1 MTNRPILLVE
11 DNPDDVE
18 LTLRAFEM
26 SKVANQII
34 VARDGVEALDWL
46 FATGSRAGQP
56 PLNPAI
62 VLLDLK
68 LPRVD
73 GLQVLSRMRED
84 ERTQLLRVIVLT
96 TSKEQQD
103 IISSYRFGAASY
115 VCKPVSFDEFVKA
128 AGQLGLYWL
137 LMNELPSPMGN
148 GGSE

>member
-11 DNPDDVE
+11 DSPDDVE

-26 SKVANQII
+26 SKIANPII

-46 FATGSRAGQP
+46 FATGARVGQP

-73 GLQVLSRMRED
+73 GLQVLRRMREH

-103 IISSYRFGAASY
+103 IVSSYQFGAASY
-115 VCKPVSFDEFVKA
+115 VCKPVNFDEFVKA

-137 LMNELPSPMGN
+137 VINELPNSAADGDL
-148 GGSE
+148 G

>member
-18 LTLRAFEM
+18 LTLRAFAM

-73 GLQVLSRMRED
+73 GLQVLQRMRDD
-84 ERTQLLRVIVLT
+84 ERTLLLRVIVLT

-103 IISSYRFGAASY
+103 IINSYRFGAASY

-137 LMNELPSPMGN
+137 LMNELPNPMPN
-148 GGSE
+148 GG

>member
-73 GLQVLSRMRED
+73 GLQVLQRMRDD

-103 IISSYRFGAASY
+103 IINSYRFGAASY

-137 LMNELPSPMGN
+137 LMNELPNPMPN
-148 GGSE
+148 GG